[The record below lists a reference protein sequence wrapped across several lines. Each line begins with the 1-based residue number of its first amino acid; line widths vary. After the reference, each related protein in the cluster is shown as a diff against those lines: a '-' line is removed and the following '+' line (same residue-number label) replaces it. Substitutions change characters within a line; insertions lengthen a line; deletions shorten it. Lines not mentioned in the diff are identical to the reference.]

1 MCNVHAKKGG
11 TLFGFTDMSNKQTV
25 KNATKGKMIKGK
37 NEKKIFYV
45 LFQGKVRLTQFLGRA
60 LRLGQARGPSTA
72 ATSSKEHTNS
82 LKLTKNRL
90 FEAFPVCLTF

>member
-25 KNATKGKMIKGK
+25 KNATKGKMTKGK
-37 NEKKIFYV
+37 NGKKIFYV
-45 LFQGKVRLTQFLGRA
+45 LFQGKVRLRQFLGRA
-60 LRLGQARGPSTA
+60 LRLVLARGPSTA
-72 ATSSKEHTNS
+72 ATSSEEHKNS

-90 FEAFPVCLTF
+90 FEALTVCRTF